1 MTDQALL
8 VPVRVTALMVNP
20 SVRASAPDNMLRW
33 RLNYAQPFYQGPEP
47 YPGDAPLT
55 ERDDPKDG
63 VILHW
68 ELPRALRDTDPLRR
82 GSTAPLRVP
91 DRWVVVRY
99 VERSG
104 GEREARAWLVQSDCL
119 RERPADFGDNSPF
132 GEITDPTTDP
142 KVAKWRIGRVWDLD
156 ADITEPEKWTPLT
169 AFGPGVPT
177 FSVYQPYNNGV
188 FSMHDALVGLEADD
202 DPLDL
207 SYQVFGWYHDPKA
220 DPLAAAIEGPSDRYE
235 ERLRALLE
243 NLRWRLPGKVPGT
256 LRSVHV
262 GSVHGLVWKKDGQGD
277 GDEKPQRD
285 PQTRR
290 WKNLHL
296 GMGEGSGEGLCALA
310 KEIPDIWPSDP
321 KKKAEYQ
328 ARLQALQYG
337 LLNKYDSPDGRAE
350 VAQKAHE
357 TRFDPVPGGFTWDFV
372 SEPSPQGEPA
382 PAPEI
387 PAAQKTWLRKLEA
400 DQKGYDEA
408 RREVTRLQHRLRD
421 LWGYHQ
427 HAQYLGSKSD
437 PYSSAPKKMREL
449 AKSIEP
455 EFDRSG
461 DSSLA
466 KRIKTR
472 LEELAGARAIVRE
485 TDAVKLK
492 EAIADELA
500 KLKEELGHDPVGV
513 LTRFPRPAFQNAAE
527 PVALLRGVGARRLL
541 RDEPGELTCR
551 YGTQTI
557 VEVDGTAP
565 TDVVPAGFDK
575 VVERPGWKDVLPTT
589 LHTALLT
596 EFTALDDH
604 RKPSDTTRVGFADE
618 VTLDWGADDP
628 RLWALRV
635 QTEWW
640 TQPWTPLYLIW
651 TADYYPIAY
660 EDQRPGHQGERNWRF
675 DGNLY
680 QWHGEG
686 HVAQEGELPPLHYA
700 WGRILLSPHA
710 VHNLADRY
718 RHLSEATK
726 GQDPDFLK
734 FIAGIL
740 ANFQDASMGTD
751 LISQA
756 LDGFNEQLTGRE
768 SVLRPAP
775 GRLDDLLDPDYAYST
790 RRFQTG
796 PKPSQGENDPE
807 NWIRPISA
815 EGLRAGQ
822 FFLSRM
828 QIVDRFGRCCVV
840 DKEDGVGR
848 PDLKVGLSRSAMTTP
863 DDKVPNSGK
872 ADATVLAGWQ
882 NVDWSKR
889 VVHLRPRLPQ
899 PARVN
904 FEALSRGS
912 ETEPPVRPT
921 DGEQIRAWIVPNHL
935 DGGLLCYDPDGAL
948 LGELRALGEA
958 VVWEDAGSG
967 LTPDPELS
975 AFITGLTDKGTA
987 GLTAFLKAVELGRL
1001 TISPDRPSAGHPAL
1015 RMLGR
1020 PMALVRARLGLEPDA
1035 GAIVPIKLARLTATD
1050 PRPAYM
1056 DYTWPVLLGSNA
1068 AFHDGLVGYFKE
1080 ADYGTF
1086 YAVTPPEEKGGYVA
1100 DRKNGED
1107 LRLSLK
1113 RGEFTKVSLLMDPW
1127 TDTHATT
1134 HILPAARLRLEPE
1147 AVAVALAR
1155 MEALFHIGPNLG
1167 SRRPITA
1174 RKGESV
1180 QAETKAFPLPLPK
1193 VEHGTWAWVKT
1204 ADRKDPVPVCDD
1216 DGAARLTP
1224 ETPTHLRTGLLYLK
1238 HGFRAETAETD
1249 APEST
1254 ETTNNHREGT
1264 A

>member
-8 VPVRVTALMVNP
+8 VPVRVTALMVND

-33 RLNYAQPFYQGPEP
+33 RLDYSQPFYQGPEP
-47 YPGDAPLT
+47 YPGGPPVT
-55 ERDDPKDG
+55 SRDDPPNG
-63 VILHW
+63 VVLHW
-68 ELPRALRDTDPLRR
+68 ELPRALRDTDPLRA

-99 VERSG
+99 SRRDRGMVEG
-104 GEREARAWLVQSDCL
+104 AKAWLVQSDCL
-119 RERPADFGDNSPF
+119 RERPDDFGDNSPF

-142 KVAKWRIGRVWDLD
+142 KVVKWRIGRVRDLNTE
-156 ADITEPEKWTPLT
+156 IEEPEKWTPLT

-188 FSMHDALVGLEADD
+188 FSMHDALAGLNKDT
-202 DPLDL
+202 PVDL

-220 DPLAAAIEGPSDRYE
+220 DPLAKAIDGPSKEYE
-235 ERLRALLE
+235 DRLRALLE
-243 NLRWRLPGKVPGT
+243 RLRWRLPGKVPGT

-262 GSVHGLVWKKDGQGD
+262 GSVHGLIWKKDGQGD

-285 PQTRR
+285 PKTRR

-357 TRFDPVPGGFTWDFV
+357 TRFDTVPGGFTWDFV
-372 SEPSPQGEPA
+372 SEPSPQGKPA
-382 PAPEI
+382 PPPEI
-387 PAAQKTWLRKLEA
+387 PDAQREWLRGLEN
-400 DQKGYDEA
+400 DQRAYDES

-427 HAQYLGSKSD
+427 HARYLGTKND
-437 PYSSAPKKMREL
+437 PYSSAPAKMREL
-449 AKSIEP
+449 AGKIEP
-455 EFDRSG
+455 EFDRSK

-466 KRIKTR
+466 KRIKSR
-472 LEELAGARAIVRE
+472 LEELAKARSIVRA
-485 TDAVKLK
+485 TDEAELK
-492 EAIADELA
+492 KAMADELA
-500 KLKEELGHDPVGV
+500 KLKQKLGHEPVGT
-513 LTRFPRPAFQNAAE
+513 LTRFPRPAFHHAAE
-527 PVALLRGVGARRLL
+527 PVALLRGAGARRLL

-551 YGTQTI
+551 YGTQAVAGI
-557 VEVDGTAP
+557 NGDIPA
-565 TDVVPAGFDK
+565 DVVPAGFDK
-575 VVERPGWKDVLPTT
+575 VVERPGWKDVLPAT

-596 EFTALDDH
+596 EFTVLEDH
-604 RKPSDTTRVGFADE
+604 RAPSSEAQVSFADK
-618 VTLDWGADDP
+618 VTLAWGADDP
-628 RLWALRV
+628 RLSALRS

-660 EDQRPGHQGERNWRF
+660 EDQRPAHKGERNWKF
-675 DGNLY
+675 DGTLY
-680 QWHGEG
+680 QWRGEG
-686 HVAQEGELPPLHYA
+686 HVAKEGELPPLHYA

-718 RHLSEATK
+718 RHLSEVAK
-726 GQDPDFLK
+726 GQDPKFLEFVAK
-734 FIAGIL
+734 IL
-740 ANFQDASMGTD
+740 ANFQNTSSGTD

-775 GRLDDLLDPDYAYST
+775 GKLDDLLDPEYAYST

-796 PKPSQGENDPE
+796 PKPSQGEKDPE

-840 DKEDGVGR
+840 DKEDGTDR
-848 PDLKVGLSRSAMTTP
+848 PDLKVDLSRSAMTTP
-863 DDKVPNSGK
+863 DDKTPNSGK
-872 ADATVLAGWQ
+872 ADATVLANWK

-889 VVHLRPRLPQ
+889 VIHLRPRLPQ

-904 FEALSRGS
+904 FEALIRGS

-921 DGEQIRAWIVPNHL
+921 TGEQIRAWIVPNHL
-935 DGGLLCYDPDGAL
+935 DGGLLCYDPDGVL
-948 LGELRALGEA
+948 LGELRPVDGT

-967 LTPDPELS
+967 LTLDTALA
-975 AFITGLTDKGTA
+975 AFITGLRTKGTA
-987 GLTAFLKAVELGRL
+987 GLTAFLKAVELSRL
-1001 TISPDRPSAGHPAL
+1001 TISPDHPGAGHPSL

-1035 GAIVPIKLARLTATD
+1035 GAIVPIKLAQLTATD

-1068 AFHDGLVGYFKE
+1068 AFDDGLVGYFKE
-1080 ADYGTF
+1080 NEYETF
-1086 YAVTPPEEKGGYVA
+1086 YAVTPPDEKGGYVA

-1107 LRLSLK
+1107 LRLPLK
-1113 RGEFTKVSLLMDPW
+1113 RGAFTKVSLLMDPW
-1127 TDTHATT
+1127 TSTHATT
-1134 HILPAARLRLEPE
+1134 HVLPAARLWLEPE
-1147 AVAVALAR
+1147 AVAAALAR
-1155 MEALFHIGPNLG
+1155 MEALFHIGPTLG
-1167 SRRPITA
+1167 SMRPITV
-1174 RKGESV
+1174 RKDKTV

-1193 VEHGTWAWVKT
+1193 VEHGTWAWVKA
-1204 ADRKDPVPVCDD
+1204 ADQRKNPVPVCDD
-1216 DGAARLTP
+1216 DGTARLTP
-1224 ETPTHLRTGLLYLK
+1224 ETPTHLRTGLLYLRQ
-1238 HGFRAETAETD
+1238 GFTTGLSETD
-1249 APEST
+1249 APEPT
-1254 ETTNNHREGT
+1254 ETTDHQEGS